1 MVHLRQVTEDKPDE
15 VEMFHM
21 TVDETLPVTER
32 ELRRETHRD
41 ALLSRVVR
49 LVESGWEGVE
59 SQPNFAPYLNRKY
72 ELIMHHG
79 ILMWGNRVIVPT
91 KLRGRVMETL
101 HDGQEGMSGGPEW
114 MKTSKT

>member
-49 LVESGWEGVE
+49 LVESGWEGVV

>member
-1 MVHLRQVTEDKPDE
+1 MPEDKPDE

-21 TVDETLPVTER
+21 TVAER

-49 LVESGWEGVE
+49 LVELGWEGVV
-59 SQPNFAPYLNRKY
+59 SQPNFAPYLNRKD
-72 ELIMHHG
+72 ELTMHHG
-79 ILMWGNRVIVPT
+79 ILMWGNRAIVPT
-91 KLRGRVMETL
+91 KLQGRVMETL
-101 HDGQEGMSGGPEW
+101 HEGMSGGPEW